1 MGTWNYGPFD
11 NDHARDAVRQ
21 LANGTFRMDK
31 FRFACRE
38 LPLDSGQAEVV
49 VALVAVM
56 NGNLPSEEFHEALA
70 FEFSFR
76 DRRWLEHQVRE
87 LMSSPD
93 SDLYEQWLDA
103 GELEQWLA
111 ATRRATGFTG
121 FADA

>member
-1 MGTWNYGPFD
+1 
-11 NDHARDAVRQ
+11 
-21 LANGTFRMDK
+21 
-31 FRFACRE
+31 
-38 LPLDSGQAEVV
+38 
-49 VALVAVM
+49 M

-121 FADA
+121 FAGA